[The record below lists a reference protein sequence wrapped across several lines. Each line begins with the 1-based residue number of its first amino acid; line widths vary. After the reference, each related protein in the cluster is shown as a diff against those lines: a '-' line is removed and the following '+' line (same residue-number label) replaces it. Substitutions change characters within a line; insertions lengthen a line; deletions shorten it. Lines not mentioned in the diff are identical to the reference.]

1 MYREIKPGVFWVG
14 AVDWDVRNFHG
25 YTTRFGTTYNAYLIK
40 SEKTVLVDTVKHG
53 FEDELFSKLDSLN
66 VDRLD
71 YLVVN
76 HIEMDHA
83 GCVREVLERYPEAKI
98 VTNIRGKN
106 GLKEAYGIE
115 HETIVVKTGDRLEIG
130 RTLLFIEMPLV
141 HWPDSMATY
150 VVEDKVLIPN
160 DAFGEH
166 FASERRFD
174 DEFSN
179 EEMGVILRENA
190 KYYANIILL
199 YSNQVKRI
207 LDQFRRMGL
216 EFDVIAPS
224 HGIIWRSRIGDIVQK
239 YKEWSEGIAEK
250 RVVVAYDTMWNHT
263 KEALEDVIEGIEDAG
278 VDYVIY
284 RLGVSD
290 FTEVMTDIMLS
301 KGVIVGSPTLNRELF
316 PTVAA
321 FLTYMKGLK
330 PFNKIA
336 GAFGSY
342 GWSGEAV
349 GKILDVFNSLKFNVV
364 GSVRFKFS
372 ASKSKDELRNLGKS
386 VAEKVK
392 DSG

>member
-1 MYREIKPGVFWVG
+1 MYKEIKPGIFWVG
-14 AVDWDVRNFHG
+14 AVDWDIRNFHG

-40 SEKTVLVDTVKHG
+40 SDRTVLVDTVKHG
-53 FEDELFSKLDSLN
+53 FEDELFSKLDALN
-66 VDRLD
+66 VDRID

-83 GCVREVLERYPEAKI
+83 GSIKEVLERYPEARI
-98 VTNIRGKN
+98 LTNIRGKN

-115 HETIVVKTGDRLEIG
+115 HETVVVKTGDRLDVG
-130 RTLLFIEMPLV
+130 KTLMFVEMPLI

-150 VVEDKVLIPN
+150 AVEDRVLMPN

-166 FASERRFD
+166 YASERRFD
-174 DEFSN
+174 DEFSI
-179 EEMGVILRENA
+179 EEMGIIFRENA
-190 KYYANIILL
+190 KYYANIVLL

-207 LDQFRRMGL
+207 LEQL
-216 EFDVIAPS
+216 EKLGIEIDVIAPS
-224 HGIIWRSRIGDIVQK
+224 HGIIWRGRIDEIMQK
-239 YKEWSEGIAEK
+239 YREWSSGIAEE
-250 RVVVAYDTMWNHT
+250 RVVIVYDTMWNHT
-263 KEALEDVIEGIEDAG
+263 KDALDSVIEGIESVG

-290 FTEVMTDIMLS
+290 STEVMTDVMLS
-301 KGVIVGSPTLNRELF
+301 KGIIAGSPTLNRELF

-330 PFNKIA
+330 PFGKVA

-349 GKILDVFNSLKFNVV
+349 GKIVEVFNQLKFDVV
-364 GSVRFKFS
+364 KTVRFKFS
-372 ASKSKDELRNLGKS
+372 HSKAEGELVDLGKT
-386 VAEKVK
+386 VAERVK
-392 DSG
+392 EK

>member
-1 MYREIKPGVFWVG
+1 MYRDIKPGVFWVG

-40 SEKTVLVDTVKHG
+40 SDKTVLVDTVKHG
-53 FEDELFSKLDSLN
+53 FEDDFFSKLDELK
-66 VDRLD
+66 VDRID

-83 GCVREVLERYPEAKI
+83 GSVREVLERYPEAKI

-106 GLKEAYGIE
+106 GLRDAYEIE
-115 HETIVVKTGDRLEIG
+115 HETIVVKTGDTLEVG
-130 RTLLFIEMPLV
+130 KTLKFVEMPLI

-150 VVEDKVLIPN
+150 IVQDRILMPN

-166 FASERRFD
+166 YASDRRFD
-174 DEFSN
+174 DEFSD
-179 EEMGVILRENA
+179 EEMGIIFRENA
-190 KYYANIILL
+190 KYYANIVLL

-207 LDQFRRMGL
+207 LEQFEKLGL
-216 EFDVIAPS
+216 EIEVIAPS
-224 HGIIWRSRIGDIVQK
+224 HGIIWRKRIDEIIRK
-239 YKEWSEGIAEK
+239 YRDWSSGTAER

-263 KEALEDVIEGIEDAG
+263 KEALESVVEGIEETG

-349 GKILDVFNSLKFNVV
+349 GKIVDVFNSLKFDVV
-364 GSVRFKFS
+364 KTVRFKFS
-372 ASKSKDELRNLGKS
+372 ASKARDELRDLGKS

-392 DSG
+392 NAG

>member
-1 MYREIKPGVFWVG
+1 VYKEIKPGIFWVG

-40 SEKTVLVDTVKHG
+40 SDRTVLVDTVKHG
-53 FEDELFSKLDSLN
+53 FEDELFSKLDALN
-66 VDRLD
+66 VDRID

-83 GCVREVLERYPEAKI
+83 GSIKEVLERYPEARI

-115 HETIVVKTGDRLEIG
+115 HETVVVKTGDRLDVG
-130 RTLLFIEMPLV
+130 KTLMFVEMPLI

-150 VVEDKVLIPN
+150 AVEDRVLMPN

-166 FASERRFD
+166 YASERRFD
-174 DEFSN
+174 DEFSI
-179 EEMGVILRENA
+179 EEMGIIFRENA
-190 KYYANIILL
+190 KYYANIVLL

-207 LDQFRRMGL
+207 LEQL
-216 EFDVIAPS
+216 EKLGIEIDVIAPS
-224 HGIIWRSRIGDIVQK
+224 HGIIWRGRIDEIMQK
-239 YKEWSEGIAEK
+239 YREWSSGIAEE
-250 RVVVAYDTMWNHT
+250 RVVIVYDTMWNHT
-263 KEALEDVIEGIEDAG
+263 KDALDSVIEGIESVG

-290 FTEVMTDIMLS
+290 STEVMTDVMLS
-301 KGVIVGSPTLNRELF
+301 KGIIAGSPTLNRELF

-330 PFNKIA
+330 PFGKVA

-349 GKILDVFNSLKFNVV
+349 GKIVEVFNQLKFDVV
-364 GSVRFKFS
+364 KTVRFKFS
-372 ASKSKDELRNLGKS
+372 HSKAEGELVDLGKT
-386 VAEKVK
+386 VAERVK
-392 DSG
+392 EK

>member
-1 MYREIKPGVFWVG
+1 MYREIKPGIFWVG

-40 SEKTVLVDTVKHG
+40 ADKTVLVDTVKHG
-53 FEDELFSKLDSLN
+53 FEDELFSKLDALS
-66 VDRLD
+66 VERID

-83 GCVREVLERYPEAKI
+83 GSVKEVIERYPDVKI
-98 VTNIRGKN
+98 ITNIRGRN
-106 GLKEAYGIE
+106 GLKDVYGVD
-115 HETIVVKTGDRLEIG
+115 HETIVVKTGDTLDIG
-130 RTLLFIEMPLV
+130 KTLKFIEMPLI

-150 VVEDKVLIPN
+150 TVQDKVLMPN

-166 FASERRFD
+166 YASERRFD
-174 DEFSN
+174 DEFSD
-179 EEMGVILRENA
+179 EEMGIVFRENA

-199 YSNQVKRI
+199 YSNQVRRI
-207 LDQFRRMGL
+207 LELFEKLGI
-216 EFDVIAPS
+216 EIDVIAPS
-224 HGIIWRSRIGDIVQK
+224 HGIVWRKRIERIMQK
-239 YKEWSEGIAEK
+239 YIEWSSGTAEK
-250 RVVVAYDTMWNHT
+250 RIVVAYDTMWNHT
-263 KEALEDVIEGIEDAG
+263 KEALESVIEGIEDTG

-301 KGVIVGSPTLNRELF
+301 KGVIIGSPTLNRELF

-321 FLTYMKGLK
+321 FMTYMRGLK
-330 PFNKIA
+330 PFGKIA

-349 GKILDVFNSLKFNVV
+349 GKIVEVFNELKFDVV
-364 GSVRFKFS
+364 KTVRFKFS
-372 ASKSKDELRNLGKS
+372 PSKARDELRDLGRS
-386 VAEKVK
+386 VAEKVN
-392 DSG
+392 DSE